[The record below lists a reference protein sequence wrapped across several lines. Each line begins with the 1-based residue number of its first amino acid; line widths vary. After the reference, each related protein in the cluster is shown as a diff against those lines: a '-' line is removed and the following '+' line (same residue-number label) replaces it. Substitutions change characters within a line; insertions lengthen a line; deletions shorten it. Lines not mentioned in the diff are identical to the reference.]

1 MPGQSSSCAPL
12 KADSQK
18 SQCFLRETAG
28 SRLPTECL
36 PQFSYFPSF
45 LRLPEKH
52 PLLTSVR
59 SFDPGYYLCSSASK
73 FESCKVLVL
82 LWDSSDIHSQEI
94 QYLSETENLNAGCK
108 FTVIWEENDDLPAC
122 FYSLATVTK
131 FTKIIFTVKSK
142 SGVLLRVFLLM
153 LMTVLDFQFQLHC
166 CLCCALWFKIA
177 YML

>member
-18 SQCFLRETAG
+18 GQCYLRETAG

-36 PQFSYFPSF
+36 PQSSYFPSF
-45 LRLPEKH
+45 LHLPEKH

-94 QYLSETENLNAGCK
+94 QYWSETENLNAGCK
-108 FTVIWEENDDLPAC
+108 FTLIWEENDDLPAC
-122 FYSLATVTK
+122 FYSLATK

-142 SGVLLRVFLLM
+142 SGILLRVFLLM